1 MNFNQVILS
10 GRLCAD
16 PEQKVL
22 PGGLVVAEFRLANDR
37 RVKQRDG
44 TVSEEPS
51 FFSCVTYGKCAE
63 TFSKYHRKG
72 DLCFVV
78 GKLRQDRWEQEGKN
92 RERVKVAVDS
102 FEFIKTRRD
111 DANPSGSRTVLA
123 AMAPSI
129 PATPQTQPPVADD
142 VPF

>member
-1 MNFNQVILS
+1 
-10 GRLCAD
+10 
-16 PEQKVL
+16 
-22 PGGLVVAEFRLANDR
+22 VAEFRLANDR